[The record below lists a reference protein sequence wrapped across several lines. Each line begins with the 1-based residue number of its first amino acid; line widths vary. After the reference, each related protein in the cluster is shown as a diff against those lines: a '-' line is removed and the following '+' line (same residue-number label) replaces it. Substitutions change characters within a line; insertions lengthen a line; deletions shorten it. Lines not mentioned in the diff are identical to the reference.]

1 MVASAALFQPDLR
14 WFLCFFVRFLMVFGC
29 FLLFSLAFYPLSTPE
44 PRFQTIHQSV
54 EANSKQ
60 FLQATGRYVY
70 VLPA

>member
-1 MVASAALFQPDLR
+1 
-14 WFLCFFVRFLMVFGC
+14 MVFGC